1 MKKILLT
8 VALIFAFAKY
18 ECAQNAAAPQQ
29 GQRQRIP
36 NTITIGDVIL
46 KFEDNKWYKIQN
58 QANVPLTT
66 EDLYNIL
73 RMIPIDDVMKK
84 VNKMFD
90 IQGKGNFNSIT
101 KHMFEQ
107 GHLGYVP
114 KIKRSNKI
122 TRNETFMSR
131 SFFTLPRDIKKEYN
145 QYIKYFDAKNFQTN
159 KFSFPDNITTL
170 YKQLE
175 KKLINFAKTIIDKI
189 GNNKYIS
196 KELRHFTRRNNAN
209 QPVNESINI
218 LLSPD
223 EGVKSTTGI
232 FSSSFTDTQ
241 TTSKIRICIA
251 IEENKLKV
259 KTLFPSKNL
268 NDD

>member
-1 MKKILLT
+1 MKKVLLT
-8 VALIFAFAKY
+8 ITLIFAFAKY
-18 ECAQNAAAPQQ
+18 ECAQNAVAPQQ
-29 GQRQRIP
+29 EKQQQIP
-36 NTITIGDVIL
+36 NTITIGNVIL
-46 KFEDNKWYKIQN
+46 KFENNKWYKIQN
-58 QANVPLTT
+58 RANVMLTT

-73 RMIPIDDVMKK
+73 RTIPINNVMEK
-84 VNKMFD
+84 VNEMFD

-131 SFFTLPRDIKKEYN
+131 SFFMLPRDIKKEYN

-175 KKLINFAKTIIDKI
+175 KKINKFCK
-189 GNNKYIS
+189 NN
-196 KELRHFTRRNNAN
+196 H
-209 QPVNESINI
+209 
-218 LLSPD
+218 
-223 EGVKSTTGI
+223 
-232 FSSSFTDTQ
+232 
-241 TTSKIRICIA
+241 
-251 IEENKLKV
+251 
-259 KTLFPSKNL
+259 
-268 NDD
+268 